1 MPPSSRNGRG
11 WADKAL
17 KSHIAPGRTA
27 GEPAVLFVARDAVL
41 RAFLHILRYLPA
53 RPRNRAVGV
62 TIMASNENPVAREGA
77 VSHGLLLR
85 RAVTYVQ
92 RVSSGTWSYACY
104 VRSGVGEPENPVGQV
119 PQGPGRV
126 PAFASNIPMVSA
138 IMQAVS
144 DDNMAVALAKEGGVC
159 ASSTAH
165 QSIEQRGGHGRPR
178 EELQGRLSSSQRR
191 QPFPRHDA

>member
-27 GEPAVLFVARDAVL
+27 GGTGGPFRCPRALFL

-62 TIMASNENPVAREGA
+62 TIMASNENPVARERSRLPWLIITTSRH
-77 VSHGLLLR
+77 VRSTSILLVPGHTP
-85 RAVTYVQ
+85 A
-92 RVSSGTWSYACY
+92 Y
-104 VRSGVGEPENPVGQV
+104 VRSGVGEPENAAGKV

-126 PAFASNIPMVSA
+126 PAFAQHPHGVSA
-138 IMQAVS
+138 IMAAVS
-144 DDNMAVALAKEGGVC
+144 DDNMAVALATEGGL
-159 ASSTAH
+159 TLH
-165 QSIEQRGGHGRPR
+165 
-178 EELQGRLSSSQRR
+178 LR
-191 QPFPRHDA
+191 QPDHRAAKLPWSPA

>member
-1 MPPSSRNGRG
+1 MLPSSRHGRG

-126 PAFASNIPMVSA
+126 PAFAQNPH
-138 IMQAVS
+138 
-144 DDNMAVALAKEGGVC
+144 G
-159 ASSTAH
+159 
-165 QSIEQRGGHGRPR
+165 QRHHGRRVRRQHGRRPGNRGRSELHLRQPDHRAGSRHGRPR
-178 EELQGRLSSSQRR
+178 EELQGRFRRVRR